1 MLLYSMQTEGLTKA
15 SGKRFENRMTV
26 ELSKAEL
33 TVLSVLWKQQ
43 PLSVRE
49 LHDRLNT
56 GWAYTTTKTVM
67 DRMVAKG
74 FLERGNAHG
83 VNIYTPV
90 VSRPQGMA
98 RWIRF
103 FADDVLGVNYDEVLT
118 LFDRKQ
124 QYSREELNELS
135 ALLEQADNDKDT

>member
-1 MLLYSMQTEGLTKA
+1 MS
-15 SGKRFENRMTV
+15 V

-49 LHDRLNT
+49 LHDRLKT

-83 VNIYTPV
+83 VNIYKPL
-90 VSRPQGMA
+90 VSRPEGMA
-98 RWIRF
+98 RWIQF
-103 FADDVLGVNYDEVLT
+103 FANDVLGIDYDEVLT

-124 QYSREELNELS
+124 QYSQVELDELS
-135 ALLEQADNDKDT
+135 ALIEQADNEKNA